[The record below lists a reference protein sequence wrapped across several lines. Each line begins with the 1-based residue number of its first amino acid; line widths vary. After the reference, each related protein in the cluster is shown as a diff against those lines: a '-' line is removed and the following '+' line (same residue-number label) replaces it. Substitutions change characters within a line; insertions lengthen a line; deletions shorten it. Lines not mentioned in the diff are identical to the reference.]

1 MEKTCVV
8 IRAERSSETMA
19 RKKKATIA
27 RPPKTSLDNSK
38 ILHDLEEKFGG
49 DKELVIF
56 FLAWLKNG
64 RNATKAY
71 LEINPD
77 VTTESAAVM
86 GSMKLRK
93 IKNDIGI
100 EMILDVYGLG
110 VDAYINQL
118 KEGLEATKF
127 VDDFGIIQV
136 ADHTT
141 RRTYH
146 EVLGKLLGLEKKDE
160 NPGAVI
166 PIQINNLIE
175 EKRSKYFEKG
185 I

>member
-1 MEKTCVV
+1 MV
-8 IRAERSSETMA
+8 S
-19 RKKKATIA
+19 KKKTTIA
-27 RPPKTSLDNSK
+27 RPPKTALNNSK

-86 GSMKLRK
+86 GSLKLRK

-100 EMILDVYGLG
+100 DVILDVYGLG
-110 VDAYINQL
+110 VDAYIKQL

-127 VDDFGIIQV
+127 VDDFGILEV
-136 ADHTT
+136 ADHST

-146 EVLGKLLGLEKKDE
+146 EVLGKLLGLEKIDE
-160 NPGAVI
+160 KSGTIVPV
-166 PIQINNLIE
+166 QINNILE
-175 EKRSKYFEKG
+175 EKRNKYFEAG

>member
-1 MEKTCVV
+1 MNTE
-8 IRAERSSETMA
+8 IN
-19 RKKKATIA
+19 II
-27 RPPKTSLDNSK
+27 N
-38 ILHDLEEKFGG
+38 DLEEKFGG

-71 LEINPD
+71 LAINPD

-86 GSMKLRK
+86 GSLKLRK

-100 EMILDVYGLG
+100 DVILDVYGLG

-127 VDDFGIIQV
+127 IDEFGILSV
-136 ADHTT
+136 ADHAT

-160 NPGAVI
+160 KPGTIV
-166 PIQINNLIE
+166 PVQINNILE
-175 EKRSKYFEKG
+175 EKRNKYFEAG